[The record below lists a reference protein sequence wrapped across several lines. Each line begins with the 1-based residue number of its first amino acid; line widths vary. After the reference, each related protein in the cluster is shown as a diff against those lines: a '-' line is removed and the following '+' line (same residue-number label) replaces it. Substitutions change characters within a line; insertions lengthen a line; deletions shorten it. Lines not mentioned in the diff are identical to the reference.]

1 MPRNLVKVLDKN
13 FSDIKAGQR
22 MLISSP
28 ESVAEYI
35 KSIPRGQTRTVKE
48 MRLQLA
54 EQSQADATCPVST
67 GIFLRLAIEQALST
81 DLMGDCDLPFWRV
94 VDPNHP
100 VVKKLGLDPDLI
112 GHLREKEQDS

>member
-1 MPRNLVKVLDKN
+1 
-13 FSDIKAGQR
+13 

-35 KSIPRGQTRTVKE
+35 KRIPRGQTRTVKE
-48 MRLQLA
+48 MRFQLA

-81 DLMGDCDLPFWRV
+81 DLICDCDLPFWRV

-112 GHLREKEQDS
+112 GHLREKERDS